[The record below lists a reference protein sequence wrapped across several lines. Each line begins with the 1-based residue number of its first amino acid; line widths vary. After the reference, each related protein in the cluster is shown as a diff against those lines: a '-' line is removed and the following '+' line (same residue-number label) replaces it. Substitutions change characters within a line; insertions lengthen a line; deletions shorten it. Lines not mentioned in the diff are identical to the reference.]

1 MATYKCPECKGRVS
15 YKATTCPH
23 CGAPVTPQPQASKKT
38 KLIVAG
44 AMTLLA
50 VSCIGVV
57 AVSDKKDPNAPPKDL
72 DKIEALTMCQMAIAK
87 VSRDPEKADIPYIE
101 GYETDKEFT
110 FKWDKN
116 TKLARL
122 RNGLG
127 LEVGVPAFCSVDKE
141 ARKLTSLVVDNTN
154 ILAN

>member
-1 MATYKCPECKGRVS
+1 
-15 YKATTCPH
+15 
-23 CGAPVTPQPQASKKT
+23 
-38 KLIVAG
+38 
-44 AMTLLA
+44 MTLLA